1 MLIVGQS
8 DIHNLGLR
16 QVLNQHGFRHVSQA
30 AALKDAKL
38 ALPGKPQLIL
48 ITDPTLEPELPDTVS
63 ALRATHPA
71 ARIVIFVDTNNSA
84 HIEAAIGLQAHA
96 YLCNRIKSWALVSAL
111 DVVLGDSGV
120 LSMDF
125 VSRFVTQPSGQ
136 PVKSAEYSD
145 RTPSTPQSWPLSNR
159 EVDILKCLTDGAS
172 NKLIARQFD
181 IAESTVK
188 IHVKGILR
196 KINVRNRTQAAI
208 WALAHYPSNNSMN
221 AMV

>member
-1 MLIVGQS
+1 M
-8 DIHNLGLR
+8 
-16 QVLNQHGFRHVSQA
+16 
-30 AALKDAKL
+30 LKDAKL
-38 ALPGKPQLIL
+38 ALPSKPQLIL
-48 ITDPTLEPELPDTVS
+48 ITDPTFEPDLPDTVS
-63 ALRATHPA
+63 ALRATHHA
-71 ARIVIFVDTNNSA
+71 ARIVIFVDTHNCA
-84 HIEAAIGLQAHA
+84 HLEAAMELQAHA
-96 YLCNRIKSWALVSAL
+96 YLCNRIKSQALVSAL

-125 VSRFVTQPSGQ
+125 VSRFITRPSGPPAVK
-136 PVKSAEYSD
+136 PVDDGSHTRA
-145 RTPSTPQSWPLSNR
+145 PCQSWPLSNR

-208 WALAHYPSNNSMN
+208 WALANYPSDN
-221 AMV
+221 AALSSAEHY